1 MDKDVIRQLF
11 FFLVVSLC
19 EIPRCRS
26 DVLTIY
32 QFWQFLIFSL
42 MGIIYE
48 AYLTVKDQIGVE
60 TWVTIYDSLGDVPD
74 KITRKYISNSSYWLS
89 WYP

>member
-1 MDKDVIRQLF
+1 
-11 FFLVVSLC
+11 
-19 EIPRCRS
+19 
-26 DVLTIY
+26 
-32 QFWQFLIFSL
+32 